1 MRGPNETISQFA
13 IRTAWYQGAFWSPDN
28 PDGWNITED
37 ELPFLPENHPAVVK
51 AMIVM
56 ARMEPLR
63 YARHVLEQ
71 HGRAPHFDGV
81 IGPAIAAMVSE
92 PNARCPIP
100 DFAPPPGTSFLY
112 EDPDLQLIV
121 ERMQLNAI
129 TEQAVG
135 PGSWAN
141 CHGQNGIHCMSIRV
155 NPAGM
160 NPRVVPLWRQI
171 MTNVRNMYAGVGL
184 LIKFNDM
191 NNVDMLTGEKFG
203 STINSDLTFVAR
215 SDGWIGL
222 AIVGQRETCGT
233 RIWLKLL
240 ASYLGGTTDAQIIN
254 QQSTLL
260 AHEIGHNTGM
270 GHTAQGWV
278 MGPSIT
284 NGLPVGIWHPNDPAT
299 PRMKREFGG
308 VPVKIPGTTPPPPP
322 PPPASTLE
330 DQVRSLQVKA
340 DINDIVIANYGKRIA
355 ALEAR
360 TK

>member
-1 MRGPNETISQFA
+1 MRRPGETISQFA
-13 IRTAWYQGAFWSPDN
+13 IRVAWETGHFWGPDN
-28 PDGWNITED
+28 PEGHDITQED
-37 ELPFLPENHPAVVK
+37 LMTLQPSDPVVVA
-51 AMIVM
+51 AMISM
-56 ARMEPLR
+56 SRMEPAR
-63 YARHVLEQ
+63 YAKHVAEQ
-71 HGRAPHFDGV
+71 HGRAPHFDGE

-92 PNARCPIP
+92 ENARCPIP

-112 EDPDLQLIV
+112 DDPDLQLIV
-121 ERMQLNAI
+121 ERMQLDAI
-129 TEQAVG
+129 TEQAIG
-135 PGSWAN
+135 PGSWQN

-155 NPAGM
+155 NPANM

-171 MTNVRNMYAGVGL
+171 MINVRNMYAGVGL
-184 LIKFNDM
+184 LIKFIDM
-191 NNVDMLTGEKFG
+191 NNADMLTGEKFT
-203 STINSDLTFVAR
+203 STINSDLTFVLR

-222 AIVGQRETCGT
+222 AILAQREACGG

-278 MGPSIT
+278 MGPAIT

-308 VPVKIPGTTPPPPP
+308 VPVPIPGGTPTPPT
-322 PPPASTLE
+322 PPASTLE
-330 DQVRSLQVKA
+330 DQIRALQVKS
-340 DINDIVIANYGKRIA
+340 DINDIVIANYGRRIA